1 LASKGYK
8 VIGVDLDNEKTRLVN
23 SGKAPFFEPLLEELM
38 RRYGGNLVATTD
50 YNTAIGESST
60 TFIVVNT
67 PSEPDGSFSSRYL
80 QSASSKI
87 GEGLR
92 YKSEYHSV
100 VVTSTVLPGTTR
112 NVVKTLIEENS
123 KKKCGID
130 FGLCYNPEFIAL
142 GDVIRGLSHPDFVLI
157 GEFDARSG
165 DLTESIYD
173 DLCENKPPVA
183 RMSIENAELTKI
195 ALNSYVTMKISFAN
209 ALAELCERLPGGDI
223 DEVTS
228 ALGLD
233 RRIGAAY
240 LRGGL
245 AFGGPCFPR
254 DNKAF
259 GFTAR
264 QLGCEAK
271 LSEATDATNLHQT
284 SRWVLLIDSKV
295 SRHSKIAILGVTYK
309 PNTEVVEASPALE
322 LAGGLLRLGHQVN
335 LYDPAGLA
343 TAKSVLGVGPFYH
356 QSLRDCLLNADA
368 CILATPW
375 EHFASLTPSDFVG
388 TMKNPMIF
396 DCWRILDNSR
406 FQKHGQITYV
416 RLGHNDTDPASD
428 LARVEVLELGATSPA
443 PS

>member
-1 LASKGYK
+1 
-8 VIGVDLDNEKTRLVN
+8 VN
-23 SGKAPFFEPLLEELM
+23 SGKAPFFEPMLEALLQHS
-38 RRYGGNLVATTD
+38 GNNLVATSD
-50 YNTAIGESST
+50 YETAIRESST

-67 PSEPDGSFSSRYL
+67 PSESDGRFSSHYL
-80 QSASSKI
+80 RAASSKI
-87 GEGLR
+87 GGILR
-92 YKSEYHSV
+92 QKSEYHNV

-112 NVVKTLIEENS
+112 NVVRTAIEEDS
-123 KKKCGID
+123 KKKCGRD

-157 GEFDARSG
+157 GEYDRRSG
-165 DLTESIYD
+165 DITESIYEKMCD
-173 DLCENKPPVA
+173 NKPPVA

-209 ALAELCERLPGGDI
+209 VLAELCERLPGGDI
-223 DEVTS
+223 DKITS

-240 LRGGL
+240 LKGGL

-259 GFTAR
+259 AFAAR
-264 QLGCEAK
+264 QLGCEAR

-295 SRHSKIAILGVTYK
+295 PKHSKIAILGVTYK

-322 LAGGLLRLGHQVN
+322 LARRLLQLGHQVN

-343 TAKSVLGVGPFYH
+343 AAKSVLGVGPLYH
-356 QSLRDCLLNADA
+356 QSLRDCLQDADA

-388 TMKNPMIF
+388 TMKNPMVF

-406 FQKHGQITYV
+406 FEKHDQITYL
-416 RLGHNDTDPASD
+416 RLGHNDVDPTSD
-428 LARVEVLELGATSPA
+428 LTRVKVLELGATSPA

>member
-1 LASKGYK
+1 M
-8 VIGVDLDNEKTRLVN
+8 
-23 SGKAPFFEPLLEELM
+23 LEELIQQSA
-38 RRYGGNLVATTD
+38 GNLVATGD
-50 YNTAIGESST
+50 YGTAIQESFT

-87 GEGLR
+87 GETLR
-92 YKSEYHSV
+92 HKSEYHNV

-112 NVVKTLIEENS
+112 NVVKTMIEENS
-123 KKKCGID
+123 KKKCGKD
-130 FGLCYNPEFIAL
+130 FGLSYNPEFIAL

-157 GEFDARSG
+157 GEYDARSG
-165 DLTESIYD
+165 DTTESIYERMCD
-173 DLCENKPPVA
+173 NKPPVA

-209 ALAELCERLPGGDI
+209 ALAELCERLPSGDI
-223 DEVTS
+223 DKITS

-240 LRGGL
+240 LKGGL

-259 GFTAR
+259 AFAAR

-271 LSEATDATNLHQT
+271 LSEATDVTNLHQT

-295 SRHSKIAILGVTYK
+295 PRHSKIAILGVTYK

-322 LAGGLLRLGHQVN
+322 LAGRLIRLGHQIN

-343 TAKSVLGVGPFYH
+343 TAKNVLGVGPLYH
-356 QSLRDCLLNADA
+356 ESLRDCLQDADA
-368 CILATPW
+368 CVLATPW
-375 EHFASLTPSDFVG
+375 EHFASLSPSDFVT
-388 TMKNPMIF
+388 TMKNPLVF

-406 FQKHGQITYV
+406 FEQHRQITCV

-428 LARVEVLELGATSPA
+428 PARVKVLELRATSPA